1 MKYTS
6 PFSVNAFS
14 QIGGRGPSGS
24 SRSSATS
31 SGESGWPE
39 SAPWGPEPPD
49 FVVLVL
55 PLGVSGLLPET
66 REDIGEKT
74 ALVVMRR
81 LRKYKGMSSSLANSS
96 HNSCS

>member
-1 MKYTS
+1 M
-6 PFSVNAFS
+6 NAFS
-14 QIGGRGPSGS
+14 QLGGKGPRGS

-55 PLGVSGLLPET
+55 PLGVSGLLPGKKEQS
-66 REDIGEKT
+66 EVD
-74 ALVVMRR
+74 
-81 LRKYKGMSSSLANSS
+81 
-96 HNSCS
+96 SCYQ